1 MFNTAYG
8 IYKEMEA
15 FMEQKATQKKPNK
28 NNARGFL
35 RRSQNN
41 LNKNEASS
49 NEQPIEKLVNIVSSI
64 KNERLNIK
72 ENKNAAEK

>member
-1 MFNTAYG
+1 MFNPAYG

-15 FMEQKATQKKPNK
+15 FMEQKAAQKKPK
-28 NNARGFL
+28 NNERGFL
-35 RRSQNN
+35 RRNTSS
-41 LNKNEASS
+41 LKESGS
-49 NEQPIEKLVNIVSSI
+49 NEQPIEKLVSIVSSI